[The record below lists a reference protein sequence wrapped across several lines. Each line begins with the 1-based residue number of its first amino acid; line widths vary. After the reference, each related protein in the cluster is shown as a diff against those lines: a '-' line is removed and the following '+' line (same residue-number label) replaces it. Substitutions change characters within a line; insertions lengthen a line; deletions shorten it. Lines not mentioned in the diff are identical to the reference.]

1 MNEVRLI
8 DANALKE
15 EIEKNKEIGLDKNNE
30 PCIEFMQI
38 YQIKNLIDNA
48 PTVTNGTYEQ
58 GLRVGAYGRLDE
70 IRPKGEWIKH
80 CPCSSG
86 GWWIRCSECGAIDKS
101 DGSKTINYCW
111 NCGAEMREGDKYD

>member
-1 MNEVRLI
+1 MNEIRLI

-15 EIEKNKEIGLDKNNE
+15 EINNLAIPIYEKMVLKA
-30 PCIEFMQI
+30 
-38 YQIKNLIDNA
+38 IDNA
-48 PTVTNGTYEQ
+48 PTVKIDTNDIEYKAYCK
-58 GLRVGAYGRLDE
+58 GLEDGKKIA
-70 IRPKGEWIKH
+70 RPQGEWIKH

-101 DGSKTINYCW
+101 DGSKTLNYCW

>member
-1 MNEVRLI
+1 MNEIRLI

-15 EIEKNKEIGLDKNNE
+15 EINNLAIPIYEKMVLKV
-30 PCIEFMQI
+30 
-38 YQIKNLIDNA
+38 IDNA
-48 PTVTNGTYEQ
+48 PTVEAISNKEGYEMYNK
-58 GLRVGAYGRLDE
+58 GYMSGYERGKPE
-70 IRPKGEWIKH
+70 RPQGEWIKH

-101 DGSKTINYCW
+101 DGSKTLNYCW